1 MRGSRWVAA
10 AAAVCGGV
18 ALIPG
23 ASGLTAALPQQLG
36 AVDLLTQA
44 NVQIDAPNPA
54 DSMGTS
60 TASAGDVN
68 GDGIGDVIVGVNG
81 ADNNGRTDSGSAYVV
96 FGKPSLGTI
105 DLRSLGDGGFRIDGA
120 AAGDGA
126 WVVAGGGDVNGD
138 GRADVIVGAP
148 MADNNGR
155 KDSGS
160 AYVVYGKASTG
171 TVDLATLGPATGGF
185 RIDGAA
191 AEDRAGG
198 AVAVAGDT
206 TGDSRA
212 EVVVGAYATDNH
224 GANSGSAYVIFGAPG
239 SANVDLAALGPYGFR
254 IDGGASTDFAGSSV
268 AGGDVNG
275 DGRADVIVGALFA
288 SNNGRIS
295 SGSAYVVY
303 GRPGT
308 ETGTVDLAG
317 FGPANGGFRIDGAA
331 AGNYTGV
338 VAAAGDM
345 TGDGRSE
352 VIVGGPS
359 TDGSGRVDAG
369 SAYVVFGAPGSA
381 NVDLATLG
389 PYGFRIDGAAADDQT
404 GTSVGGGGD
413 VNGDGRADVIVGAFH
428 ADNNG
433 RSNSGSAFVV
443 YGRPLS
449 STGPVDLAALGQ
461 AGFRIDG
468 VASDDQAGASVAG
481 RGDVNGDGRADVIVG
496 AWKADA
502 RARIDSGSVYVVYG
516 FGAPEVAYDPL
527 VASVGKAISHA
538 PKRVRRTGAAGFDIS
553 PALPTGLRL
562 DEKTGVLSG
571 TPQRAQDS
579 TSYVVT
585 ITDLAGTAKTTLAI
599 RVNGPPGTPPPT
611 QGDTRAP
618 QVVVRGPTPQRL
630 LARKRLVVV
639 VTCNEPCTATAT
651 GTVTIVGLRLSLALS
666 PTKAQLRS
674 AVARTLVLRLSPAK
688 ARRFAGAFKQGKR
701 ASVTVRVR
709 AVDRSGNAAVRTR
722 NFAVRR

>member
-1 MRGSRWVAA
+1 MSAQVEWEGQTDPFQAWRE
-10 AAAVCGGV
+10 
-18 ALIPG
+18 
-23 ASGLTAALPQQLG
+23 GLVSPRAITAALPQQLG

-54 DSMGTS
+54 DTMGTS

-68 GDGIGDVIVGVNG
+68 GDGIGDDRQCQQRRQHRQ
-81 ADNNGRTDSGSAYVV
+81 ADSAYVV
-96 FGKPSLGTI
+96 
-105 DLRSLGDGGFRIDGA
+105 
-120 AAGDGA
+120 
-126 WVVAGGGDVNGD
+126 
-138 GRADVIVGAP
+138 
-148 MADNNGR
+148 
-155 KDSGS
+155 
-160 AYVVYGKASTG
+160 
-171 TVDLATLGPATGGF
+171 
-185 RIDGAA
+185 
-191 AEDRAGG
+191 
-198 AVAVAGDT
+198 
-206 TGDSRA
+206 
-212 EVVVGAYATDNH
+212 
-224 GANSGSAYVIFGAPG
+224 FGAPG

-254 IDGGASTDFAGSSV
+254 IDG
-268 AGGDVNG
+268 
-275 DGRADVIVGALFA
+275 
-288 SNNGRIS
+288 
-295 SGSAYVVY
+295 
-303 GRPGT
+303 
-308 ETGTVDLAG
+308 
-317 FGPANGGFRIDGAA
+317 
-331 AGNYTGV
+331 
-338 VAAAGDM
+338 
-345 TGDGRSE
+345 
-352 VIVGGPS
+352 
-359 TDGSGRVDAG
+359 
-369 SAYVVFGAPGSA
+369 
-381 NVDLATLG
+381 
-389 PYGFRIDGAAADDQT
+389 AAADDQT
-404 GTSVGGGGD
+404 GTPVGGGGD

-449 STGPVDLAALGQ
+449 STGPVDLSALGQ

-502 RARIDSGSVYVVYG
+502 RARTDSGSVYVVYG
-516 FGAPEVAYDPL
+516 FGAPEAAYDPL

-571 TPQRAQDS
+571 TPQRPQDS

-585 ITDLAGTAKTTLAI
+585 ITDLTGTAKGTLAL
-599 RVNGPPGTPPPT
+599 RVNGPPGTTPPPT
-611 QGDTRAP
+611 RGDTRPP

-630 LARKRLVVV
+630 LARRRLVVV

-688 ARRFAGAFKQGKR
+688 AKRFAAPRLAR
-701 ASVTVRVR
+701 ARVTVRCARSTGLERSRAQSLAVAVR
-709 AVDRSGNAAVRTR
+709 PLVGGNAANSRGARPIGPCVVGCHAWRSVEPAQRQRWTR
-722 NFAVRR
+722 RAATAASGCRPDGPDREQEHCT